1 MPCSCGKG
9 DELKKM
15 LTLLLAEDD
24 DSLRETLSLYFAS
37 QGFQVFPAGSGQEA
51 IEIAMKKQ
59 ISFSVMD
66 INMPGLGGI
75 EAFKFITRERGR
87 MPCIFMSGDS
97 SLDVLQR
104 ALNVGGFTFISKP
117 IQMELMRNSVDRL
130 IMKYFRD
137 KLFGKGR
144 ERRDG

>member
-9 DELKKM
+9 EEFKKM
-15 LTLLLAEDD
+15 LSLLLAEDD
-24 DSLRETLSLYFAS
+24 DSLRETLSLFFSS
-37 QGFQVFPAGSGQEA
+37 QGFQVFQAGSGNEA
-51 IEIAMKKQ
+51 IEIAMKKK

-75 EAFKFITRERGR
+75 EAFKLITRERGR

-117 IQMELMRNSVDRL
+117 IHMELMRSSVDRL
-130 IMKYFRD
+130 IMKFFRERLSGEGWQ
-137 KLFGKGR
+137 KKGR
-144 ERRDG
+144 